1 MTTSQIL
8 MSNPRGIFQ
17 CTSCH
22 EYINDS
28 MTNCQF
34 CNALVD
40 LTTVESAVKNVNET
54 NKACNDGNYISI
66 LARSAVVFYLLSWIP
81 ILGAFAGWGFLFVML
96 AIPILVIRWW
106 VKYLEILTSDKDYQA
121 AKKLILISLA
131 IWAVMAVI
139 WLIGSIIYTLLVAS
153 MIG

>member
-1 MTTSQIL
+1 
-8 MSNPRGIFQ
+8 
-17 CTSCH
+17 
-22 EYINDS
+22 
-28 MTNCQF
+28 
-34 CNALVD
+34 

-106 VKYLEILTSDKDYQA
+106 VKYLEIQTSDKDYQA

-131 IWAVMAVI
+131 IWAVMAVV